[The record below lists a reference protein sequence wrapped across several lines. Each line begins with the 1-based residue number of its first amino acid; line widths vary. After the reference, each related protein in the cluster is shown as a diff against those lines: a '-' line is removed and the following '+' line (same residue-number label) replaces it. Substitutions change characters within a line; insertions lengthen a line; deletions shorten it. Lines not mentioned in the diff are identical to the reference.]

1 MAVNRIGNS
10 AGAKDGITDRDV
22 FADTKGFVFDETIA
36 YGQAV
41 AGDEDDVTAASGQ
54 DALIA
59 EA

>member
-22 FADTKGFVFDETIA
+22 FADTESFSIDETIA

>member
-22 FADTKGFVFDETIA
+22 FADTEGFVFDETIA
-36 YGQAV
+36 NGQAV

>member
-22 FADTKGFVFDETIA
+22 FADTKGFVLDETIA
-36 YGQAV
+36 NGKDV